1 MANLS
6 KIRRDRLVAY
16 IERLKQEHTDD
27 ESIIL
32 FNEIENALTEK
43 RYGLIFEEHTEEVD
57 EMLMENI
64 PVLTADPTRRICK
77 SADNPWN
84 FIIEGDNLQALYLL
98 EKTHKGKVDCIY
110 IDPPYN
116 TGATD
121 WKYNN
126 DYVVREDDFRH
137 SKWLSMMESRLRIA
151 RKLLAPNG
159 AMITTIDDNEYAHLQ
174 MLINEIFPDAF
185 NVVISIQMNP
195 GGTQG
200 KAFSVTNEYAIITY
214 FRGTQ
219 VYRKKHAG
227 AQTYNLR
234 RWGSTSNRYEG
245 ATCFYPVILNE
256 NNEVIGF
263 GDVLP
268 DELHPSAQV
277 EVQPDG
283 TKYVWPFD
291 INGTEKKWR
300 YARDTVESVRH
311 LMFVEPSK
319 NRIEVMLRRE
329 TEPPKTMWVSNDYN
343 AEAYGTKFIRDII
356 GKDKFTYP
364 KSIYAVKDC
373 LAMFIAGKPHAV
385 VLDFFAGSGTTMN
398 AVNLLN
404 AEDGGHRTCIMVTN
418 NEISAQEEKR
428 LKEAGYKK
436 GDPEWEKYGVA
447 KYVTWPRTVCSINGV
462 DINGKPLVGEYITST
477 YKTVKKKR
485 TFKQIGFASD
495 TLTLKKKKQI
505 VALCAKGV
513 LPQGLVTEDSAFI
526 VSDDSKHTVSILFDI
541 EAVDEWLAALVGMEH
556 ITEFFIVAEKDNT
569 FKKAKEQV
577 ESLLGDYEVSEPITI
592 PLSNGFQ
599 CNVKFFK
606 CDWVPRVSEDQYLAD
621 ALMEHIKEM
630 IELEHGIEVDD
641 KQYLIILSE
650 EEADAIEA
658 NWHQYTEVKR
668 IFVSRNV
675 LLTTKQN
682 TLFDTVELHVI
693 PDYYFDI
700 EMKEVGES
708 W

>member
-6 KIRRDRLVAY
+6 KMRRDRLIDY

-43 RYGLIFEEHTEEVD
+43 RYGLVFEEHTEEVD
-57 EMLMENI
+57 ELLVENV

-77 SADNPWN
+77 NANAPWN

-98 EKTHKGKVDCIY
+98 EKTHKGKIDCIY

-137 SKWLSMMESRLRIA
+137 SKWLSMMASRLKIA
-151 RKLLAPNG
+151 RKLLAPDG

-185 NVVISIQMNP
+185 NIVISIQMNP

-200 KAFSVTNEYAIITY
+200 KAFSVTNEYAIIT
-214 FRGTQ
+214 FFKSTP

-227 AQTYNLR
+227 SQTYNLR

-245 ATCFYPVILNE
+245 ATCFYPVILSAD
-256 NNEVIGF
+256 NEVIGF

-277 EVQPDG
+277 EIQPDG
-283 TKYVWPFD
+283 TKLVWPFD
-291 INGTEKKWR
+291 ISGNEKKWR

-319 NRIEVMLRRE
+319 DRIEVMLRRE
-329 TEPPKTMWVSNDYN
+329 TEPPKTMWTSNDYN

-373 LAMFIAGKPHAV
+373 LAMFIAGKPHAT

-404 AEDGGHRTCIMVTN
+404 AEDGGTRSCIMVTN

-428 LKEAGYKK
+428 LTAAGFHK
-436 GDPEWEKYGVA
+436 GDAEWEAYGVA
-447 KYVTWPRTVCSINGV
+447 KYVTWPRTACTINGV
-462 DINGKPLVGEYITST
+462 DFSGKPLVGEYLTSAF
-477 YKTVKKKR
+477 KAVKKKR
-485 TFKQIGFASD
+485 AFKQIGFACD
-495 TLTLKKKKQI
+495 DLTLKKKKQL
-505 VALCAKGV
+505 VSLCAKGV
-513 LPQGLVTEDSAFI
+513 LPQGLVTEGANFI
-526 VSDDSKHTVSILFDI
+526 VSEDSKHTVSVLFNINAIDDWI
-541 EAVDEWLAALVGMEH
+541 AALVGMEH
-556 ITEFFIVAEKDNT
+556 ITEFYIVAEKDAA
-569 FKKAKEQV
+569 FKKAKERV
-577 ESLLGDYEVSEPITI
+577 EQLLGDYETTEPVTI
-592 PLSNGFQ
+592 PLAQGFN

-606 CDWVPRVSEDQYLAD
+606 CEWVPRISEDQMLSE
-621 ALMEHIKEM
+621 ALMEHIQEM
-630 IELEHGIEVDD
+630 IELEHSIEIDS
-641 KQYLIILSE
+641 KRHLIILSE
-650 EEADAIEA
+650 EDADEIEQHWDTYSA
-658 NWHQYTEVKR
+658 EH

-682 TLFDTVELHVI
+682 VLFNTVEMHII

-700 EMKEVGES
+700 ELKEVGES